1 MKVSWFELPL
11 FRVFEECDLRY
22 WVLSEH
28 AVNHQMAG
36 GICCDL
42 GHKADSSPLKRVWND
57 EISAQ
62 SAADSCFSRLSDA
75 PSSWNCWPK
84 VLATAVRS

>member
-28 AVNHQMAG
+28 AVNRVNHQMAG

-42 GHKADSSPLKRVWND
+42 GTKQIPHR
-57 EISAQ
+57 
-62 SAADSCFSRLSDA
+62 
-75 PSSWNCWPK
+75 
-84 VLATAVRS
+84 

>member
-28 AVNHQMAG
+28 AVNRVNHQMAEESAV
-36 GICCDL
+36 ISD
-42 GHKADSSPLKRVWND
+42 KADSSPLKRV
-57 EISAQ
+57 
-62 SAADSCFSRLSDA
+62 
-75 PSSWNCWPK
+75 
-84 VLATAVRS
+84 